1 VSKPFHQTTP
11 WHKLSKDFKTLK
23 CVDCGSIT
31 DIEAGHILPA
41 ATWKMAR
48 LWKSNLVAQ
57 CHPCNAKLGCKIRW
71 SIQALKLLAVYIA
84 MKAIYWVIIII
95 YFSLTSTVMYKD
107 LSSGGLE
114 TSFTGQILIETTEQI
129 QQLWGML

>member
-11 WHKLSKDFKTLK
+11 WQKLSKDFKTLR

-41 ATWKMAR
+41 ANWKMAR

-57 CHPCNAKLGCKIRW
+57 CHACNAKLGCKIRW
-71 SIQALKLLAVYIA
+71 SIQAIKLLVVYGA
-84 MKAIYWVIIII
+84 MKFIYWIIII
-95 YFSLTSTVMYKD
+95 FYFSLTTAVMYKD
-107 LSSGGLE
+107 LSSGGME
-114 TSFTGQILIETTEQI
+114 ASFTGQILIESTEQI
-129 QQLWGML
+129 QQLWSD